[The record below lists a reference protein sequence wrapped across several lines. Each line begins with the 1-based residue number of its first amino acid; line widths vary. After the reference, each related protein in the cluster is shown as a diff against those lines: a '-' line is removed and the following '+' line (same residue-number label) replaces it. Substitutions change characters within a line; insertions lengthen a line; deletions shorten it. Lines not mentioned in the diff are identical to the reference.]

1 MLLFGHCD
9 EDAKLLQSHRV
20 YSINL
25 ISERLKLAMNR
36 KASAPSMTGPKLFA
50 VNLPVLASRPI
61 AADATERNVVAATIH
76 AWASAGTGWAKIATD
91 PKTLTHAIAQ
101 ATSSSSALVTA
112 LAAMTAEAAIPSSH
126 RTPNVMLCLAQAT
139 APTMWWNAIAIT
151 RDRIMGLNVAMPGSC
166 LMTNAV
172 PATTQFMNSPGRS
185 S

>member
-76 AWASAGTGWAKIATD
+76 AWASAGRRGAESA
-91 PKTLTHAIAQ
+91 PRGQNLTTPHEQ
-101 ATSSSSALVTA
+101 ATCS
-112 LAAMTAEAAIPSSH
+112 
-126 RTPNVMLCLAQAT
+126 
-139 APTMWWNAIAIT
+139 
-151 RDRIMGLNVAMPGSC
+151 
-166 LMTNAV
+166 
-172 PATTQFMNSPGRS
+172 
-185 S
+185 